1 MIDVN
6 VKIHDRYSV
15 EFKVALKV
23 KYPNQGTFAV
33 NSWIFVPNSLDIN
46 PSTYTKQQF
55 YTDVKTNIRLI
66 TPRYP
71 LGSVVAQDSI
81 PYENLKI
88 SFERVVDAATPSAIA
103 EYEYQIKMFSA
114 IVKSALREGVKQI
127 KDADENDVEF
137 MCAEYISSC
146 RQIISRYGSLWQI
159 INRPTVSNELKNCY
173 SYAEEFVCS
182 MMIGYLGKLH
192 DELSENRPE
201 LNARIVKAIGDL
213 VEYKRKRGYPEVS
226 TETTA
231 VNDEMVFRQSVLKKY
246 VESDLYLNAQI
257 RKDGVLAE
265 QVYYSLAAGL
275 AMLFATIVS
284 FSFQRRFGSL
294 TMPLFVALILSYML
308 KDRIKEL
315 MRFYFAHRLGQKYF
329 DNKTILS
336 IKNQIIGSIREGFD
350 FIGDKQIPSEVRDIR
365 GRTHLVEA
373 QNRIWNEK
381 IILYRK
387 TITIDSEQLALNTPY
402 RVEGLN
408 DIIRLNLLSFTR
420 QMDNP
425 DVWLR
430 VVSDEGRLTG
440 LSARKMYY
448 INIVMQFKWE
458 NQVDYKRFRVAIN
471 RDGIFDIKEVK

>member
-1 MIDVN
+1 
-6 VKIHDRYSV
+6 
-15 EFKVALKV
+15 
-23 KYPNQGTFAV
+23 
-33 NSWIFVPNSLDIN
+33 
-46 PSTYTKQQF
+46 
-55 YTDVKTNIRLI
+55 
-66 TPRYP
+66 
-71 LGSVVAQDSI
+71 
-81 PYENLKI
+81 
-88 SFERVVDAATPSAIA
+88 
-103 EYEYQIKMFSA
+103 MFSA
-114 IVKSALREGVKQI
+114 IVKSALREGVNQI
-127 KDADENDVEF
+127 RVADEKDVEF
-137 MCAEYISSC
+137 LCAEYISSC
-146 RQIISRYGSLWQI
+146 RQIVSRYGSLWQI
-159 INRPTVSNELKNCY
+159 INQPTVSGELKNCF
-173 SYAEEFVCS
+173 SYGEEFVCS

-226 TETTA
+226 NETTA

-336 IKNQIIGSIREGFD
+336 IKNQTIGSVREGFD
-350 FIGDKQIPSEVRDIR
+350 FIGEKQMPTEVRDIR

-430 VVSDEGRLTG
+430 VVTGEEQLTG
-440 LSARKMYY
+440 VSARKMYY

>member
-1 MIDVN
+1 
-6 VKIHDRYSV
+6 
-15 EFKVALKV
+15 
-23 KYPNQGTFAV
+23 
-33 NSWIFVPNSLDIN
+33 
-46 PSTYTKQQF
+46 
-55 YTDVKTNIRLI
+55 
-66 TPRYP
+66 
-71 LGSVVAQDSI
+71 
-81 PYENLKI
+81 
-88 SFERVVDAATPSAIA
+88 
-103 EYEYQIKMFSA
+103 
-114 IVKSALREGVKQI
+114 
-127 KDADENDVEF
+127 
-137 MCAEYISSC
+137 
-146 RQIISRYGSLWQI
+146 
-159 INRPTVSNELKNCY
+159 
-173 SYAEEFVCS
+173 
-182 MMIGYLGKLH
+182 
-192 DELSENRPE
+192 
-201 LNARIVKAIGDL
+201 
-213 VEYKRKRGYPEVS
+213 
-226 TETTA
+226 
-231 VNDEMVFRQSVLKKY
+231 
-246 VESDLYLNAQI
+246 
-257 RKDGVLAE
+257 
-265 QVYYSLAAGL
+265 
-275 AMLFATIVS
+275 MLFATIVS

-336 IKNQIIGSIREGFD
+336 IKNQTIGSVREGFD
-350 FIGDKQIPSEVRDIR
+350 FIGEKQMPTEVRDIR

-430 VVSDEGRLTG
+430 VVTGEEQLTG
-440 LSARKMYY
+440 VSARKMYY